1 FSSPHAGLA
10 PQRNQRTRL
19 SNKCRQMNVSLIGL
33 GHIGCFSA
41 ASMVRLGHSLIVMDV
56 EQLGEFAGAG
66 PLSKS
71 DPRLDRLIIEASS
84 SGKFRRAADVRSAVM
99 GSDITVI
106 CAESSSNANGSQN
119 LRDLDRVM
127 MQIGA
132 ALAAKR

>member
-1 FSSPHAGLA
+1 
-10 PQRNQRTRL
+10 
-19 SNKCRQMNVSLIGL
+19 MNVSLIGL
-33 GHIGCFSA
+33 GHIGCLSA
-41 ASMVRLGHSLIVMDV
+41 ASMVRLGHSLVVVDV
-56 EQLGEFAGAG
+56 EHQQGEFAGAR
-66 PLSKS
+66 PLPMS

-132 ALAAKR
+132 ALAAKREYRSEERRVGKECRSRWSPYH